1 MEDIPFQ
8 THELKITEVKFA
20 KKKAKA

>member
-8 THELKITEVKFA
+8 THELKITEVKIA